1 MRMLC
6 SLQNI
11 LIWQVWLNPMV
22 IIKLSNAN
30 NKTVKHTPPG
40 AFCWQCFIYWSD
52 ACCSKCLN
60 AEHWFLPT
68 LYLVEHQVKVEGA
81 KLQALFSHKTQWP
94 YFHWQ
99 IAVLGT
105 ENVLIDKLK
114 IIILLTPEVP
124 NEWMHLTIGGHRS
137 GARGS
142 SVLTIHRAG
151 SAQKYFYWY
160 SQQ

>member
-30 NKTVKHTPPG
+30 NKTPLRQV
-40 AFCWQCFIYWSD
+40 AFCWQCFIYGSD
-52 ACCSKCLN
+52 ACCSKCST

-81 KLQALFSHKTQWP
+81 KLQALLSHKTQWP

-99 IAVLGT
+99 IALLGT
-105 ENVLIDKLK
+105 ENVLIDKLT
-114 IIILLTPEVP
+114 ILLTPEVP

-137 GARGS
+137 GALGS
-142 SVLTIHRAG
+142 SVLTIHHAD